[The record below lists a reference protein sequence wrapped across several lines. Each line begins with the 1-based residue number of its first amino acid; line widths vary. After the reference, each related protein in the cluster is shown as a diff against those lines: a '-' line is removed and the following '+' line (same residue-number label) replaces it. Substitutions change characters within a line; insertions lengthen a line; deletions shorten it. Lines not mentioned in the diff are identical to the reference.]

1 MSEAQHEIKTAEARV
16 EKNFRRMNFITLQG
30 ASEATFA
37 LADGRKK
44 TFIIQGDHARVLC
57 PGDEGEL
64 TWQGN
69 AFLSFER
76 PDGSMVTALF
86 VIPAPEG
93 GGNHQE

>member
-44 TFIIQGDHARVLC
+44 TFIIQGDHARALR
-57 PGDEGEL
+57 PGD
-64 TWQGN
+64 
-69 AFLSFER
+69 
-76 PDGSMVTALF
+76 DGSMVTALF
-86 VIPAPEG
+86 VIPAPECG
-93 GGNHQE
+93 GDYQE